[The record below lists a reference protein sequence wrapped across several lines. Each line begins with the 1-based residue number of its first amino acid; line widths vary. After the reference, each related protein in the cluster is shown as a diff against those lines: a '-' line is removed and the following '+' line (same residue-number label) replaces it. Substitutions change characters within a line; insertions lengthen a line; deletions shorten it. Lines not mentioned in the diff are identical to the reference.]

1 MFVSLFNPVFFLE
14 MKPKNLLKIAA
25 LLAAVFLAACGGG
38 GDNKDQSGNPSADS
52 NSPVVELSGAAPV
65 ANAGV
70 NQNVVIGATVT
81 LDGAASTL
89 GAEAVS
95 GALKYAWT
103 LTSKPAGSAAGL
115 SSGHVV
121 RPTFLADMPGVYTA
135 SLIVNDGKASS
146 EPALVTITVANE
158 SAAPVANAG
167 VSREVATGSRVSL
180 DGSASSDS
188 NGDLLAYRW
197 TLTSVPAG
205 SAAELQGADTAKP
218 SFIPERDGQYVA
230 SLIVN
235 DGQIDS
241 APVTVTVTATS
252 GNVAP
257 TANAGANQYVQP
269 QTSVTLDGSAS
280 SDGNGDP
287 LTYRWSM
294 TSKPEGSSA
303 SLSSS
308 TAVYPT
314 FVADKEGDYVVS
326 LVVNDGTVDSEPVAV
341 TVNASTSSLTLY
353 SFNWPYEKL
362 ESLPYSGKPV
372 YEVSTALSSTGRTVD
387 FTVGRFKLVATGQN
401 YTITNLVAEKPSNS
415 NIQLVFTGLANNQ
428 VIASGT
434 SVVFQLQGSYT
445 GEFNSAIRYRFTI
458 KETGQTFVLDV
469 PKGRFF

>member
-1 MFVSLFNPVFFLE
+1 M
-14 MKPKNLLKIAA
+14 
-25 LLAAVFLAACGGG
+25 
-38 GDNKDQSGNPSADS
+38 DQFGNPSAGS
-52 NSPVVELSGAAPV
+52 SLPLVGQFSAAPV

-70 NQNVVIGATVT
+70 NQNVVTGATVT

-89 GAEAVS
+89 GDEPGS
-95 GALKYAWT
+95 DGLKYAWT
-103 LTSKPAGSAAGL
+103 LTSKPAGSAADL
-115 SSGHVV
+115 SSGTVV
-121 RPTFLADMPGVYTA
+121 RPTFFADMPGVYTA
-135 SLIVNDGKASS
+135 SLIVNDGKANSD
-146 EPALVTITVANE
+146 PASVTITVADENV
-158 SAAPVANAG
+158 APVANAG
-167 VSREVATGSRVSL
+167 VNREVATGSRVSL

-188 NGDLLAYRW
+188 NGDLLTYRW

-205 SAAELQGADTAKP
+205 SAAVLQGAETAQP
-218 SFIPERDGQYVA
+218 SFVPERDGQYVA

-235 DGQIDS
+235 DGLVDS
-241 APVTVTVTATS
+241 DPVTVTVTATS

-294 TSKPEGSSA
+294 TSKPEGSTA

-353 SFNWPYEKL
+353 SLKGSYEKL
-362 ESLPYSGKPV
+362 ESLPYSGEPT
-372 YEVSTALSSTGRTVD
+372 YEIGNVISNTGRTTN
-387 FTVGRFKLVATGQN
+387 FTVGRFKLVATGKN

-428 VIASGT
+428 VIPSGT
-434 SVVFQLQGSYT
+434 SVDFQLQGSYT
-445 GEFNSAIRYRFTI
+445 GEFDSAIRYRFTI
-458 KETGQTFVLDV
+458 KETGQTFVLNV
-469 PKGRFF
+469 PKGIFF